1 MLCSFVLSI
10 NANSLT
16 YSVDQSQLSSE
27 SGSSDSSEEMECS
40 KCDLTFCTYHSF
52 LKHVEDDHA
61 RKKRKRHQG
70 EVSSFTYILG
80 NLANP
85 PPWAA

>member
-1 MLCSFVLSI
+1 MMKPFPKYVMFVCPITSI

-27 SGSSDSSEEMECS
+27 SGPSDSSEEMECS
-40 KCDLTFCTYHSF
+40 KCDLTFRTYHSF

-61 RKKRKRHQG
+61 RKKRKRH
-70 EVSSFTYILG
+70 
-80 NLANP
+80 
-85 PPWAA
+85 